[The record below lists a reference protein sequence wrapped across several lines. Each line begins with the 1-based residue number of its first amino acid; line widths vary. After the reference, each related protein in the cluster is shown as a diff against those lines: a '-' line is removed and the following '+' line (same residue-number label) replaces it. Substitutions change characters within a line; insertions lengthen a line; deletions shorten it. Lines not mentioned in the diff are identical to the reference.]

1 MVLLSTPSVLC
12 SLRQVLV
19 LNELNRL
26 TPAPCPQGLWSVSA
40 LVGMLDHAHVMQCHM
55 SSQDHL
61 LPSLSCFV
69 IGLCTFSGFE

>member
-40 LVGMLDHAHVMQCHM
+40 LVGMLDHAHVMQRHIVFPGPP
-55 SSQDHL
+55 SSISELFCDRIVYI
-61 LPSLSCFV
+61 FR
-69 IGLCTFSGFE
+69 F